1 MTETIDVGGIQVVVL
16 RKEIKNLQL
25 SVYPPTGEVR
35 ISAPTDLAL
44 ETVRLFALTKLGW
57 IQKSRRNLLEQARE
71 PERDYVERESHY
83 LWGKR
88 LLLHVVEPDA
98 TPKVDVKH
106 SQLVLR
112 VRPGASRQARHEI
125 ISAWY
130 REELRAQV
138 GPLIKRWSAL
148 LDVRVEH
155 VFVQQMKT
163 KWGSCNPGKE
173 TIRLNTEL
181 AKKPLECLEY
191 VVLHELAHMIDPSH
205 GKTFIDLLDRNLPS
219 WRGTRDRLNQAPLSH
234 TGWSAAE
241 GS

>member
-16 RKEIKNLQL
+16 RKEIKNLHL

-57 IQKSRRNLLEQARE
+57 IQKSRRNLLDQARE

-88 LLLHVVEPDA
+88 LLLHVVELDD

-112 VRPGASRQARHEI
+112 VRPGASRQTRHEI

-130 REELRAQV
+130 REEL
-138 GPLIKRWSAL
+138 
-148 LDVRVEH
+148 
-155 VFVQQMKT
+155 
-163 KWGSCNPGKE
+163 
-173 TIRLNTEL
+173 
-181 AKKPLECLEY
+181 
-191 VVLHELAHMIDPSH
+191 
-205 GKTFIDLLDRNLPS
+205 
-219 WRGTRDRLNQAPLSH
+219 
-234 TGWSAAE
+234 
-241 GS
+241 